1 MSYLY
6 AGVYAN
12 RSRLIGKEAFFK
24 IWGTRSSNCSF
35 TLVVVVKK
43 GAFIPL
49 MAIIFWPCADRDLIL
64 EHAYE
69 YTVLV

>member
-1 MSYLY
+1 MSSLY
-6 AGVYAN
+6 AGLYAN

-24 IWGTRSSNCSF
+24 IWGTHSSNCSF
-35 TLVVVVKK
+35 TFVVVVKK

-49 MAIIFWPCADRDLIL
+49 AIIFWPCADRDLIL